1 MLDTLINNAYWLLF
15 AGTVME
21 GETALL
27 LASLAASQGIIKLFW
42 VIVVAFAGATV
53 GDQIS
58 YQVFRRFGPTM
69 VTRSETLKRRT
80 EKARRLLA
88 GHPIKF
94 IIFSR
99 FFWGLRSAC
108 MLALAASD
116 VKTRTFAPFNLVAC
130 ALWASV
136 VGTLGYFFSGWVTR
150 VVSTMDDLSGRAP
163 AIVAGILAFVLAIY
177 FIRKAVLRFWRSR
190 GDTL

>member
-1 MLDTLINNAYWLLF
+1 MLDTLINNAYWLLYL
-15 AGTVME
+15 GTVME

-27 LASLAASQGIIKLFW
+27 LGSLAANQQVLDLFW
-42 VIVVAFAGATV
+42 VIVVAFAGATT

-58 YQVFRRFGPTM
+58 YQIFRRFGPAM
-69 VTRSETLKRRT
+69 VSRSETLQRRSA
-80 EKARRLLA
+80 KARRLLA

-94 IIFSR
+94 IILSR

-116 VKTRTFAPFNLVAC
+116 VPTRVFAPFNLLAC

-136 VGTLGYFFSGWVTR
+136 VGSLGYVFSGWVSR
-150 VVSTMDDLSGRAP
+150 VVSTMDQLSGRAP
-163 AIVAGILAFVLAIY
+163 AIVAGGLAFMLLIY
-177 FIRKAVLRFWRSR
+177 FARKAVLKYWRSR
-190 GDTL
+190 ESL

>member
-1 MLDTLINNAYWLLF
+1 MLDTLVNNAYWLLY

-27 LASLAASQGIIKLFW
+27 LASLAANQGLIDLMW
-42 VIVVAFAGATV
+42 VIIVGFAGATT

-69 VTRSETLKRRT
+69 VERSATLKRRT

-88 GHPIKF
+88 GHPLKF
-94 IIFSR
+94 IIVSR

-116 VKTRTFAPFNLVAC
+116 VPTRVFAPANLLAC
-130 ALWASV
+130 ALWATV
-136 VGTLGYFFSGWVTR
+136 VGSLGYVFSSWVTR
-150 VVSTMDDLSGRAP
+150 IVTTMDGLSGRAP
-163 AIVAGILAFVLAIY
+163 AILAGIIAFVVLIVVV
-177 FIRKAVLRFWRSR
+177 RKAVLKFWRSR
-190 GDTL
+190 ETL

>member
-1 MLDTLINNAYWLLF
+1 MLDTLVNNAYWLLY

-27 LASLAASQGIIKLFW
+27 LASLAAHQGLIDLAW
-42 VIVVAFAGATV
+42 VIVIAFAGATT

-58 YQVFRRFGPTM
+58 YQVFRRFGPGM
-69 VTRSETLKRRT
+69 VKRSATLQRRT

-88 GHPIKF
+88 GHPLKF
-94 IIFSR
+94 IILSR

-116 VKTRTFAPFNLVAC
+116 VRTRVFAPANLVAC
-130 ALWASV
+130 ALWATV
-136 VGTLGYFFSGWVTR
+136 VGSLGYLFSSWVTR
-150 VVSTMDDLSGRAP
+150 IVTTMDGLSGRAP
-163 AIVAGILAFVLAIY
+163 AILAGIVAFLVLIVLA
-177 FIRKAVLRFWRSR
+177 RRAVLKFWRSR
-190 GDTL
+190 ETL

>member
-1 MLDTLINNAYWLLF
+1 MLDTLINNAYWLLYL
-15 AGTVME
+15 GTVME

-27 LASLAASQGIIKLFW
+27 LGSLAANQQVLDLFW
-42 VIVVAFAGATV
+42 VIVVAFAGATT

-58 YQVFRRFGPTM
+58 YQILRRFGPAM
-69 VTRSETLKRRT
+69 VARSETLQRRSA
-80 EKARRLLA
+80 KARRLLA

-94 IIFSR
+94 IILSR

-116 VKTRTFAPFNLVAC
+116 VPTRVFAPFNLLAC

-136 VGTLGYFFSGWVTR
+136 VGSLGYVFSGWVSS
-150 VVSTMDDLSGRAP
+150 VVSTMDQLSGRAP
-163 AIVAGILAFVLAIY
+163 AIVAGGLAFMLLIY
-177 FIRKAVLRFWRSR
+177 FARKAVLKYWRSR
-190 GDTL
+190 ESL

>member
-1 MLDTLINNAYWLLF
+1 MMDALVNNAYWLLF

-27 LASLAASQGIIKLFW
+27 LASLAASQGLIDLVW
-42 VIVVAFAGATV
+42 VIVIAFLGATT

-58 YQVFRRFGPTM
+58 YQVCKLFGPKM
-69 VTRSETLKRRT
+69 IARNETLKRRT
-80 EKARRLLA
+80 EKARRLLS

-94 IIFSR
+94 IILSR

-116 VKTRTFAPFNLVAC
+116 VKTRVFAPFNMLAC
-130 ALWASV
+130 ALWATI
-136 VGTLGYFFSGWVTR
+136 VGTLGYVFSGWVTQII
-150 VVSTMDDLSGRAP
+150 STMDNLSGRAP
-163 AIVAGILAFVLAIY
+163 AIIAGVVVFVLVIY
-177 FIRKAVLRFWRSR
+177 LGRWAVLRYWRSR
-190 GDTL
+190 ETL